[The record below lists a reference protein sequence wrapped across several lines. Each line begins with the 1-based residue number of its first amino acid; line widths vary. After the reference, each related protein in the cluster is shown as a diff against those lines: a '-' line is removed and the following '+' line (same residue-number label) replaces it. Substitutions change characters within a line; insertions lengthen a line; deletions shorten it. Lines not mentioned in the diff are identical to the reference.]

1 MKFNKI
7 STPLLPVF
15 LSVIMMGSVHADFN
29 DGWDAYTNGDFKT
42 ASKEWKPLAEKGDAK
57 AQSNLGILYF
67 NGKGVLKDYSQAVK
81 WLKLAAEQ
89 NEPEAQYILGKIYAE
104 GDGVIKSFKNAK
116 HWTKLAYENNF
127 NGAKVI
133 WDEYELWKY

>member
-7 STPLLPVF
+7 LTHLLPIF
-15 LSVIMMGSVHADFN
+15 LSVILLGSANADFN
-29 DGWDAYTNGDFKT
+29 DGWVAYTNGDFKT
-42 ASKEWKPLAEKGDAK
+42 ASKEWKPLAEEGDAK
-57 AQSNLGILYF
+57 SQTNLGILYF
-67 NGKGVLKDYSQAVK
+67 NGKGVLKDYSQSVK

-116 HWTKLAYENNF
+116 YWTKLAYENDF

-133 WDEYELWKY
+133 WDEHELWKY

>member
-1 MKFNKI
+1 
-7 STPLLPVF
+7 
-15 LSVIMMGSVHADFN
+15 
-29 DGWDAYTNGDFKT
+29 
-42 ASKEWKPLAEKGDAK
+42 
-57 AQSNLGILYF
+57 LYF

-116 HWTKLAYENNF
+116 YWTKLAYENNF

>member
-7 STPLLPVF
+7 STPLLPAF
-15 LSVIMMGSVHADFN
+15 LSLIIMGSVHVDFN

-42 ASKEWKPLAEKGDAK
+42 ASKEWKPLAEKGDAR

-116 HWTKLAYENNF
+116 YWTKLAYENNF

-133 WDEYELWKY
+133 WDEYELWKF